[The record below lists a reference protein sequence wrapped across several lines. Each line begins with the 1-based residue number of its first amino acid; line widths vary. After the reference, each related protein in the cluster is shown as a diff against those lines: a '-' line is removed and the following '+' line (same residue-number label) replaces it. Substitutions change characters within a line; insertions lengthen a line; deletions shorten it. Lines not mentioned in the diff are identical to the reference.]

1 MEYMGFHSPSD
12 LNGFWGSGGGGW
24 GDSKHSDVPGPGI
37 EPVPEEQPK
46 LQPPTPDLNTLLRT
60 LSRER
65 CSIET

>member
-1 MEYMGFHSPSD
+1 MGFAAV
-12 LNGFWGSGGGGW
+12 GVGGGG
-24 GDSKHSDVPGPGI
+24 GDSKHSDVPGAGVEAVPG
-37 EPVPEEQPK
+37 EQPK